1 MFDIDAAIQRAI
13 DDQDAQ
19 DRFLSECMDLIDAAY
34 DDSGD
39 DCAHLEDDDDGDA

>member
-19 DRFLSECMDLIDAAY
+19 DRFLSECLDLNP
-34 DDSGD
+34 DSD
-39 DCAHLEDDDDGDA
+39 EDHTHAEDDDDGDT